1 MSEPSLNTSG
11 SLSSPP
17 AEADP
22 DETPKPSRVRSS
34 QSGDVK
40 PHDVAVQDVTP
51 RRNIKQNDETVSQ
64 ASEDSPVYSLEMTKK
79 HGDDHR
85 AAQRNAELI
94 RQMETEKQLYP
105 GASTW
110 AAPEE
115 KLFEILFLR
124 QDLPMLPAHWDVDF
138 RGVPMA
144 DSVFQTSDDYPPII
158 YAHSNKEFRATMAL
172 LRLIDLTASVRTT
185 CQSGLRQKAPALIK
199 KGINHFVT
207 WAAEDGGYST
217 LNYIPNIIVENT
229 DAGETEADITG
240 HIQQRMRAF
249 AKVQRE
255 FLKVDR
261 DPEFW
266 NVDEQRLSS
275 PSLTDVELLLE
286 KYMLDDEET
295 EEEGSQPA
303 EEDPATRSDDETAT
317 NAGHA
322 PTEESDVAQSVL
334 GPRVNEQSP
343 LHESVEDSATPPPET
358 LDLSQFRR
366 RPPVVYG
373 IFILRTSVFILTVD
387 SAKDGK
393 TAYVSFHVDVH
404 FMDRHQSVWNA
415 LTVALVVC
423 LARDELMTRLDDF
436 ETADMPEE
444 SDPDA

>member
-1 MSEPSLNTSG
+1 
-11 SLSSPP
+11 
-17 AEADP
+17 
-22 DETPKPSRVRSS
+22 
-34 QSGDVK
+34 
-40 PHDVAVQDVTP
+40 
-51 RRNIKQNDETVSQ
+51 
-64 ASEDSPVYSLEMTKK
+64 
-79 HGDDHR
+79 
-85 AAQRNAELI
+85 
-94 RQMETEKQLYP
+94 
-105 GASTW
+105 
-110 AAPEE
+110 
-115 KLFEILFLR
+115 
-124 QDLPMLPAHWDVDF
+124 
-138 RGVPMA
+138 
-144 DSVFQTSDDYPPII
+144 
-158 YAHSNKEFRATMAL
+158 MAL

-358 LDLSQFRR
+358 LDLWQFRR

-393 TAYVSFHVDVH
+393 NAYVSFHVDVH